1 MKITSLIKTAAMAG
15 AAVTMSA
22 MAAFAVQA
30 TATVELNVRTG
41 PGTNFGVID
50 TLAYGEHVNTTEC
63 VSSGWCYIEQAEQN
77 GWVSSSYLRAVPPP
91 PPPAGTAAPDCK
103 LTLTLGG
110 GSPRL
115 ELVCTPAPGTG
126 PMPPPPPP
134 PPPVGAQACFYT
146 GPNFQGTS
154 FCYAPGQ
161 LSSLNAQFNNRIS
174 SVRVSHPLGVRLCTD
189 NNLGG
194 FCIDI
199 TSNRATLGALIN
211 NRTSSLKVFAPGG
224 VVAPPP
230 IIIPPII
237 VPPIIVPPVI
247 IPNVFRSGNFSIPS
261 SFTANFDTGVT
272 GGAGVDVWHH
282 AINAAVRRLEVRNGA
297 RLAVGN
303 GSNRGYIGCKNAAF
317 SANPVPFAQL
327 SVGTFVCLKTNAGRI
342 AQFRVNGYTGTTL
355 KVSYTVWKH

>member
-1 MKITSLIKTAAMAG
+1 MKITSFIKTAATAG
-15 AAVTMSA
+15 AALTMSA

-63 VSSGWCYIEQAEQN
+63 VNSGWCYIEQAEQN

-91 PPPAGTAAPDCK
+91 SPTPGSGTPDCR
-103 LTLTLGG
+103 LSLTLGG

-126 PMPPPPPP
+126 PVPPPPPP
-134 PPPVGAQACFYT
+134 PPPVGAQACFYAD
-146 GPNFQGTS
+146 PNFQGAS

-161 LSSLNAQFNNRIS
+161 LNSLNAQFNNRIS
-174 SVRVSHPLGVRLCTD
+174 SIRVSHPLGVRLCTD

-194 FCIDI
+194 YCIDI
-199 TSNRATLGALIN
+199 TSNRPALGALIN
-211 NRTSSLKVFAPGG
+211 NRTSSLRVFAPGG

-237 VPPIIVPPVI
+237 VQPIIPS
-247 IPNVFRSGNFSIPS
+247 VFRSGNFSIAS
-261 SFTANFDTGVT
+261 SFTADFDSGTT
-272 GGAGVDVWHH
+272 GGAGADVWHH

-297 RLAVGN
+297 RIALGN
-303 GSNRGYIGCKNAAF
+303 GSNRGYLGCRAANY
-317 SANPVPFAQL
+317 STNPVPFARL
-327 SVGTFVCLKTNAGRI
+327 SVGTFVCLKTSEGRI
-342 AQFRVNGYTGTTL
+342 TQFRVTGYAGTTMR
-355 KVSYTVWKH
+355 VGYTVWGN